1 MSTQRTMSGS
11 GKRLVAAGLTA
22 AMALAA
28 CGGGDDDSADTTP
41 APATEPPPA
50 DTTEPEPPST
60 TAAPATTAAPTTT
73 PATTTPATP
82 DTTEPAEPAG
92 PVTVYSEDGNV
103 ALTVSAA
110 DAERVNPTVRV
121 LDPSEWP
128 PELGDAE
135 QLPGVTIYEMEP
147 DGAEFDEPVVVSRRL
162 DMSAFG
168 DSVDL
173 ASVPLVVPFT
183 QEADGAFTPLDDLTV
198 SRVGDDLYAS
208 GTTTHFSPL
217 GTVNLSA
224 AVTVLGDE
232 PLAIGAPQEL
242 PDLSQLPQI
251 TPGVFPDQQ
260 SGTVPLR
267 GMPAVPFD
275 RFPPRSTTPTVSSLT
290 DVPLELIPDFAVT
303 TSTPIVTPPDPAAAP
318 SVEVITSSST
328 NVPGSPL
335 FADPGDV
342 PDDLAIAV
350 NLYITS
356 LEGDDGAES
365 ERLRQVAEDLAAKAG
380 LRFEVVHNPLFSYPS
395 YFRLEVDE
403 VEMYEDVSLFATS
416 YTGEFGPDAQ
426 LIDISAMEW
435 ADDAYVADVGLTSY
449 GDVYHGLIVAIE
461 DTRPIE
467 ELTPLEYFDQFWST
481 PEAIMALFIPDPFP
495 ITSEEGVIFE
505 GPAGYQISD
514 KP

>member
-1 MSTQRTMSGS
+1 MSIQRTMSGS
-11 GKRLVAAGLTA
+11 GRRLVAAGLTA

-28 CGGGDDDSADTTP
+28 CGGGDDDSAETT
-41 APATEPPPA
+41 PATEPPPA
-50 DTTEPEPPST
+50 ETTEPEPPST
-60 TAAPATTAAPTTT
+60 TAAPATTAAATTT
-73 PATTTPATP
+73 PASTEPATP

-92 PVTVYSEDGNV
+92 PVTVYSEDGAV

-121 LDPSEWP
+121 LDASEWP
-128 PELGDAE
+128 PELGDAD

-168 DSVDL
+168 DTVDL
-173 ASVPLVVPFT
+173 GSVPLVVPFT
-183 QEADGAFTPLDDLTV
+183 QEADGSFVPLDDLAVT
-198 SRVGDDLYAS
+198 RIGEDLFAS
-208 GTTTHFSPL
+208 GSTTHFSPL
-217 GTVNLSA
+217 GTINLAA
-224 AVTVLGDE
+224 AVTVLVDE
-232 PLAIGAPQEL
+232 SVAIGAPQAL
-242 PDLSQLPQI
+242 SDLSQLPQI

-260 SGTVPLR
+260 SGIVPLR

-275 RFPPRSTTPTVSSLT
+275 MFPPSSTTPMVSSLT

-303 TSTPIVTPPDPAAAP
+303 TSAPIVTPPDPAAAP
-318 SVEVITSSST
+318 PVEVITSSST

-356 LEGDDGAES
+356 LYEDDGAES

-380 LRFEVVHNPLFSYPS
+380 LRFEVIHNPLFSYPS

-403 VEMYEDVSLFATS
+403 VEMYEDVSLYAAA
-416 YTGEFGPDAQ
+416 YTGDFGPDAQ
-426 LIDISAMEW
+426 LVDLAPMKW

-449 GDVYHGLIVAIE
+449 GDVKHGLIVAIE

-481 PEAIMALFIPDPFP
+481 PEAIMALFIPEPFP

-505 GPAGYQISD
+505 GPAGYQIYD
-514 KP
+514 MP